1 MDLHVPRFDGV
12 HRGLESRRR
21 QTVRIAGDVRDGCI
35 ETDSVRSAGRAEG
48 AARSLA
54 IVLDDPYRVVVRV
67 LRRVGRCDMAGNS
80 RLIEIDVVT
89 DDIAVYVRIYAE
101 DFSSKVEHSARSL
114 ATFGVEG
121 YSLRE
126 QVDDE
131 RDVIGIIL

>member
-1 MDLHVPRFDGV
+1 
-12 HRGLESRRR
+12 
-21 QTVRIAGDVRDGCI
+21 
-35 ETDSVRSAGRAEG
+35 
-48 AARSLA
+48 
-54 IVLDDPYRVVVRV
+54 
-67 LRRVGRCDMAGNS
+67 MAGNS
-80 RLIEIDVVT
+80 RLIEIDAVT

-101 DFSSKVEHSARSL
+101 DFASKVEHSARSL